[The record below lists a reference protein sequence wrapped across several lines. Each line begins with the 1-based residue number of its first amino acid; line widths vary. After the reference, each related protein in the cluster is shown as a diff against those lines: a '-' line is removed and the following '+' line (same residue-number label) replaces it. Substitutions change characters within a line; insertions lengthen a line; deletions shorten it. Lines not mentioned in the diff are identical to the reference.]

1 MRATTRLRYIIMGA
15 VLLAG
20 CYEEVGGPAP
30 TIFGRYSLRSVDGEA
45 VPVIMSEVPNFKL
58 EIMTGTILLNNDNT
72 FTDSTEL
79 RRTDGQVAR
88 IVTDVARGSLAYR
101 RCDRPEF
108 HTRRGILDDNRR
120 AYTHPKPGRK
130 HSGVPKVGF
139 TPSEN
144 LNLNSE

>member
-1 MRATTRLRYIIMGA
+1 MYARGRLRYLIMGA

-20 CYEEVGGPAP
+20 CYEEIGGPGP

-72 FTDSTEL
+72 FTDSTEM

-88 IVTDVARGSLAYR
+88 IVTDVAHGNFVRTGDVIDLSSTRGEHYSMTIAQRTLTQNLGGSILVYR
-101 RCDRPEF
+101 
-108 HTRRGILDDNRR
+108 
-120 AYTHPKPGRK
+120 K
-130 HSGVPKVGF
+130 
-139 TPSEN
+139 
-144 LNLNSE
+144 